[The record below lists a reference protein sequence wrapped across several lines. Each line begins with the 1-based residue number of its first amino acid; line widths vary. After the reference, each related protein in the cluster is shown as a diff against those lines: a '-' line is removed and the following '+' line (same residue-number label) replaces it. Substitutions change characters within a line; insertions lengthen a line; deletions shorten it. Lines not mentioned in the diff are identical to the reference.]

1 MTDLG
6 ELRLGDYWRAAI
18 DRGVVRGYRAAA
30 DKREAGAEGSRTRPG
45 KASRVEATAPTQ
57 QKG

>member
-1 MTDLG
+1 MTD
-6 ELRLGDYWRAAI
+6 LGDYWRAAI

-30 DKREAGAEGSRTRPG
+30 ADKREAGAEGSRTRPG
-45 KASRVEATAPTQ
+45 KASGVEATAPTQ